1 MLYKTAGS
9 QSARI
14 SGKHPEGDPG
24 WLCHH
29 RHQGRRCRAPSDSVI
44 PSVGYVPVQKLIK
57 QEKNVRILGNAAA
70 VDNLKKSIWGAYGLG
85 VQL

>member
-29 RHQGRRCRAPSDSVI
+29 HHQGRRCRALSDSVI
-44 PSVGYVPVQKLIK
+44 LSVGYVPVQKLIK
-57 QEKNVRILGNAAA
+57 QEKNVRILGDAAA
-70 VDNLKKSIWGAYGLG
+70 AGNLKKAIWGAYDLG